1 MTGLKLPSGVMTGN
15 KGLVMLFL
23 QVDKIICA
31 TVSARKSKFVL
42 CSAEGSRR
50 EMSAF
55 QSSYDG
61 NLTQSTRL
69 CGLLTN
75 A

>member
-1 MTGLKLPSGVMTGN
+1 MKLPSGVMTGN

-23 QVDKIICA
+23 QVDKIIWA
-31 TVSARKSKFVL
+31 TVGARKSKFVL

-50 EMSAF
+50 QMSAF

-61 NLTQSTRL
+61 NLTLSTRL

>member
-1 MTGLKLPSGVMTGN
+1 MKLPIGVVTGN

-31 TVSARKSKFVL
+31 TVSERKSKFAL
-42 CSAEGSRR
+42 CSRSAEGSSR

-55 QSSYDG
+55 ESSYDG
-61 NLTQSTRL
+61 NLTLSTRS

-75 A
+75 P